1 MSLNGYKIILASG
14 SPRRVELLKKLGLN
28 FSIKVPKI
36 RESVSKAV
44 SPQKYVLRIAEKKAQ
59 KIAREVKGGIILGA
73 DTIVVLKN
81 QILGKPKNRK
91 DAFRILKLLSGR
103 KHKVY
108 TGVHLINS
116 YNNKSLS
123 DFECTRVKFRRLH
136 DDKIWE
142 YIDSL
147 EPLDKAGAY
156 GIQGMGNFLVDYL
169 EGDLD
174 NVIGLPV
181 KKVKS
186 MLQKLLN

>member
-14 SPRRVELLKKLGLN
+14 SPRRAELLKKLGLN
-28 FSIKVPKI
+28 FSIKVPEI

-44 SPQKYVLRIAEKKAQ
+44 PPRKYVLQIAEKKAR
-59 KIAREVKGGIILGA
+59 KIARKVKGGIILGA
-73 DTIVVLKN
+73 DTIVVLKK
-81 QILGKPKNRK
+81 QILGKPKNKK
-91 DAFRILKLLSGR
+91 DAFRILKLLSGK

-108 TGVHLINS
+108 TGIYLINN

-123 DFECTRVKFRRLH
+123 DFECTRVKFHHLQ

-142 YIDSL
+142 YINSL

-174 NVIGLPV
+174 NVIGLPI

-186 MLQKLLN
+186 MLQKLSS